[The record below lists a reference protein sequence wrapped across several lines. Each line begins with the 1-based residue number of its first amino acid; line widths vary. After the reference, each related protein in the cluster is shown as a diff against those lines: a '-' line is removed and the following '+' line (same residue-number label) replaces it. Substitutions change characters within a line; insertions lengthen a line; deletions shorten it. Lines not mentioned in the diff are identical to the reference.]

1 MSDYNDNDND
11 NLYEG
16 FEEEPAPASES
27 STGNNRT
34 FLVAVG
40 IIGAIFLL
48 SLIALAVFALV
59 ILPQRNQERR
69 EQAAQINAANTATSI
84 SLTQLAIVQAQQ
96 LTPSPTWTSAA
107 GAFPSPTPVIVLP
120 TNTPVPTDTPEP
132 TQELEAAA
140 VGGDLAARTQTV
152 AALLT
157 QAAQAGGGVPG
168 GTQQVT
174 PTALP
179 TAGFADEVGLP
190 GLLGLSVLLVG
201 VIFLVRRLRLSGS
214 G

>member
-1 MSDYNDNDND
+1 
-11 NLYEG
+11 
-16 FEEEPAPASES
+16 
-27 STGNNRT
+27 
-34 FLVAVG
+34 
-40 IIGAIFLL
+40 
-48 SLIALAVFALV
+48 
-59 ILPQRNQERR
+59 
-69 EQAAQINAANTATSI
+69 
-84 SLTQLAIVQAQQ
+84 
-96 LTPSPTWTSAA
+96 
-107 GAFPSPTPVIVLP
+107 
-120 TNTPVPTDTPEP
+120 NTPVPTDTPEP